1 MISVNGVEKMKNKI
15 EIISNIL
22 AKYDIQQVNKIKD
35 FLLSEIEEEN
45 VQETIEFLNCSDIE
59 KKEKYHD
66 LLYEGDRYK
75 GLYIEGNQY
84 LIGNI
89 DDKTAIIIDMIGE
102 EFGIDK
108 KITRI
113 KISIEDFIDLIS
125 NRFIVLHMNN
135 I

>member
-1 MISVNGVEKMKNKI
+1 MINVNGRKMKNKI

-22 AKYDIQQVNKIKD
+22 AKYDIQQVNRIRD
-35 FLLSEIEEEN
+35 FLLSEIEEGN

-66 LLYEGDRYK
+66 LLYVGAKYK

-89 DDKTAIIIDMIGE
+89 DDKTVMIIDMIGE
-102 EFGIDK
+102 EFGVDK

-113 KISIEDFIDLIS
+113 KISIEDFVDLIA
-125 NRFIVLHMNN
+125 NRFMVLHMHNL
-135 I
+135 